1 MEGFSFGSSDDF
13 FDEERFFSC
22 WKEKGLIYE
31 DGYIFNRYKVKLV
44 VRGVKIIFV
53 FYRINIEIF
62 KDWRDFMIFIGCLD
76 FNVRDFI
83 LYWMVLLILMI
94 I

>member
-53 FYRINIEIF
+53 F
-62 KDWRDFMIFIGCLD
+62 
-76 FNVRDFI
+76 
-83 LYWMVLLILMI
+83 
-94 I
+94 